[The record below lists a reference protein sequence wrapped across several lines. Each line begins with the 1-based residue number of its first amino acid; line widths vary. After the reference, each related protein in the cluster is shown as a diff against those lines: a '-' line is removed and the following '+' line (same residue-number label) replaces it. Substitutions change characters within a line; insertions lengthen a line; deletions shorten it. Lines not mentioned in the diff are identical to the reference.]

1 MYSLPDWAF
10 YPIAALAAAGMVAG
24 ALSYGDNSVRSRE
37 EILTDGILFEGD
49 SLNAITTGNGL
60 TAQILLEGDET
71 FARIDAVRGPF
82 EGIQSAGAVFTL
94 SPAELDAIQGRRVRL
109 RFTVRSA
116 AEYGAPG
123 VRLNFFVAGIGQ
135 SAGEHV
141 ETGERFET
149 FTLEAASP
157 ECSWEFGYIGLWPDW
172 GFERNTIDL
181 ERVELTALERLP
193 NCPDT

>member
-10 YPIAALAAAGMVAG
+10 YPIAALAVAGMVAG
-24 ALSYGDNSVRSRE
+24 ALSYGDNSERSPE

-60 TAQILLEGDET
+60 SARILREGEET

-82 EGIQSAGAVFTL
+82 DGMQSAGAFFAL
-94 SPAELDAIQGRRVRL
+94 SPGELDAIQGRRVRL

-116 AEYGAPG
+116 PEFGAPG
-123 VRLNFFVAGIGQ
+123 IRLNFFVPGFGQ
-135 SAGEHV
+135 DSGEHV
-141 ETGERFET
+141 EISERFET

-157 ECSWEFGYIGLWPDW
+157 ECSWEFGYIGMWPDW
-172 GFERNTIDL
+172 DFEHNTVDL
-181 ERVELTALERLP
+181 ERVELTALDRLP
-193 NCPDT
+193 DC

>member
-24 ALSYGDNSVRSRE
+24 ALSYGDNSVRSPE

-60 TAQILLEGDET
+60 TARILREGEET

-82 EGIQSAGAVFTL
+82 DGIQSAGAFFTL
-94 SPAELDAIQGRRVRL
+94 TPGEVQAIQGRRVRL
-109 RFTVRSA
+109 RFTVRTA
-116 AEYGAPG
+116 PEFGAPG
-123 VRLNFFVAGIGQ
+123 VRLNFFAPGVGQ
-135 SAGEHV
+135 NAGEHV
-141 ETGERFET
+141 ETGDQFET
-149 FTLEAASP
+149 FTLEAASSV
-157 ECSWEFGYIGLWPDW
+157 CSWEFGYIGLWPDW
-172 GFERNTIDL
+172 GFESNTIDL

-193 NCPDT
+193 DCPDN